1 MSRSDLIFQNSKADR
16 LPGYAFGCP
25 DLLRCTA
32 GEISPAATDAVRDSM
47 NRFSHPANAPF
58 TQKKKGFDD
67 PLVETG
73 KLPHAVGY
81 KMKK

>member
-47 NRFSHPANAPF
+47 NRFSHPANTLHA
-58 TQKKKGFDD
+58 KEKRLRRSVGR
-67 PLVETG
+67 TG
-73 KLPHAVGY
+73 KLPHAVGL
-81 KMKK
+81 KK